1 MKLSGKKKRYPLWWK
16 FYLQIIFVEDLIT
29 ALRKVVASEKERN
42 LPLDKKKELK
52 VYEVGGVKP
61 SYSPGNSDNK
71 VDKLVSASFN
81 SAV

>member
-1 MKLSGKKKRYPLWWK
+1 MAP
-16 FYLQIIFVEDLIT
+16 
-29 ALRKVVASEKERN
+29 EKERN
-42 LPLDKKKELK
+42 LALVKKKELK

-71 VDKLVSASFN
+71 VDKLVSASVN